1 MAVPVYPVNLSIDYP
16 DRELSRLT
24 TFFRVFTVI
33 PIVVILGLLTSG
45 APGRQ
50 QDGHVTY
57 QIAAPGIVFL
67 PTILMLL
74 FRQKYPRWWFD
85 WYVALTAF
93 SYRVAAYLSLLR
105 DEYPS
110 TDAEQA
116 VQLVAASRRLHR
128 AAGDR

>member
-85 WYVALTAF
+85 WNVALTAF
-93 SYRVAAYLSLLR
+93 SYRVAAYLSFLR